1 MKRTEAVMHIAASC
15 VTRTAMGHSLLCAM
29 RALLCFALWTGAAQA
44 HEFHYRPTASDDR
57 LASGQDGNTAAV
69 DRGVVELL
77 EFYYRLFSDACH
89 QCPTSSQSRT
99 LASAEEIH
107 SLLHGFRT
115 SPAAVADFE
124 RVLAASRS
132 YYARLRDEYRC
143 LTLRWDSHA
152 WKPNVKSSPIELAT
166 DVTRHIL
173 VELENGASQTV
184 VVHPGKLPGGN
195 VCPVAAAIPAGE
207 ARSFLVPLRADN
219 ESIRDLELEF
229 CVEGASKSQGAVH
242 VAVEVRP
249 HATLRGTLIDVET
262 GRSTPGR
269 VTVRCSDGI
278 LRHARK
284 FADNMTLSEKP
295 VVFRPATMKLPFFY
309 SDGTFEIDV
318 PPGPT
323 SLTFERGFESPSVT
337 ESIDA
342 TSGQTQSLTLSTRR
356 FLDMRARGWVSGDT
370 HIHWAKNSWD
380 ENESI
385 ELLSM
390 VQQAED
396 LRVANNLTLYQW
408 RSKEQGGPFTIPDQ
422 FPMGPV
428 AGHSSADYLIQMA
441 EEYRNDNHYGHI
453 NLLNIREL
461 IRPLAAGPGS
471 GGPPDAFDYP
481 INRSVIKAA
490 REQGGISIEAHN
502 LGPFFCSDVP
512 VNVALGMADSLDQLD
527 PDHYYRFLNCG
538 FHIGLSNGSDHPAR
552 VAGCCRVY
560 VRTALP
566 QTYPNWIEGLR
577 RGRTFTTSGPLVF
590 LTVNGTEIGDTLDV
604 AAGTVLRVQA
614 RAVSRF
620 PIGTLQ
626 VVSNGEILRTV
637 QAGENEAAIQFELP
651 AESSRWFAVR
661 AARHGNSFNA
671 IDGPDIAHSSAVYV
685 RVAGREVVKRDAVE
699 FWIANVRQHAQRV
712 ETTARFAN
720 AEQRKEALDHI
731 AEGLARY
738 EALLKAIAE

>member
-1 MKRTEAVMHIAASC
+1 MKRLLSHAAC
-15 VTRTAMGHSLLCAM
+15 VLLC
-29 RALLCFALWTGAAQA
+29 LSLWTGVSRA
-44 HEFHYRPTASDDR
+44 HEFHYRGTDAEALVDQPVA
-57 LASGQDGNTAAV
+57 GQDGNAAAI
-69 DRGVVELL
+69 DRSVVELL
-77 EFYYRLFSDACH
+77 EYYYRLFSDVCH
-89 QCPTSSQSRT
+89 QCPTGSQSRT

-107 SLLHGFRT
+107 ALLHGFRT
-115 SPAAVADFE
+115 SPAAADDVK

-132 YYARLRDEYRC
+132 YYAGLRAEYRC
-143 LTLRWDSHA
+143 VTLRWDSQG
-152 WKPNVKSSPIELAT
+152 WKAAADAAPIELAT
-166 DVTRHIL
+166 GITRHIL

-184 VVHPGKLPGGN
+184 VAHSGKLPGGN

-207 ARSFLVPLRADN
+207 ARGFLVPLRADN
-219 ESIRDLELEF
+219 ESIRDVALEF
-229 CVEGASKSQGAVH
+229 NVEGAANSQGAVH
-242 VAVEVRP
+242 LAVQVRP
-249 HATLRGTLIDVET
+249 HATLRGTLVDAET

-278 LRHARK
+278 LRHARM

-295 VVFRPATMKLPFFY
+295 VVFRPAMMKLPFFY

-323 SLTFERGFESPSVT
+323 TLIFERGFESPSVT
-337 ESIDA
+337 ENIDA
-342 TSGQTQSLTLSTRR
+342 AAGQTQSVTLSTRR

-385 ELLSM
+385 QLLSL
-390 VQQAED
+390 VQRAED

-428 AGHSSADYLIQMA
+428 AEQSSADYLMQMA

-453 NLLNIREL
+453 NLLNIREM
-461 IRPLAAGPGS
+461 IRPLASGPGS
-471 GGPPDAFDYP
+471 GGPTDAYDYP
-481 INRSVIKAA
+481 INRTVIKAA
-490 REQGGISIEAHN
+490 REQGGISVEAHN
-502 LGPFFCSDVP
+502 LGPCFCSDVP

-560 VRTALP
+560 VRTVLP
-566 QTYPNWIEGLR
+566 LTYPNWIEGLR

-590 LTVNGTEIGDTLDV
+590 LTVNDADIGDTLDV
-604 AAGTVLRVQA
+604 ASGTVLRVQA
-614 RAVSRF
+614 RVVSRA
-620 PIGTLQ
+620 PVGTLQ
-626 VVSNGEILRTV
+626 VVSNGEVLRTV
-637 QAGENEAAIQFELP
+637 QSGEKETAIQFELP
-651 AESSRWFAVR
+651 AEASRWFVVR
-661 AARHGNSFNA
+661 ASRSGSSFNA
-671 IDGPDIAHSSAVYV
+671 IDGPDIAHSSAIYV
-685 RVAGREVVKRDAVE
+685 RVSGREVVRREAVE
-699 FWIANVRQHAQRV
+699 FWIDNVRQHAQRV

-720 AEQRKEALDHI
+720 ADQRKEALDHI

-738 EALLKAIAE
+738 EALLKANAE